1 MAARLISALLVM
13 LLCQGCASA
22 QGGDSCPVAMRV
34 TADEKSGKTGIV
46 AITFRN
52 TSSQPV
58 SLSNFSLPWLTRK
71 ALDIIAVG
79 SDGSQISNW
88 YPIFH
93 PFGEEM
99 VIIAPAGEIKEEV
112 SLDEYLRRPSRIRGF
127 ASTTV
132 FWRWAHEVDGAECRL
147 HGSLYIE

>member
-1 MAARLISALLVM
+1 MANRLISVFLVM

-22 QGGDSCPVAMRV
+22 QGGDSCPITIRV
-34 TADEKSGKTGIV
+34 TADEKSVKTGIV
-46 AITFRN
+46 AITFTN
-52 TSSQPV
+52 SSPQPV
-58 SLSNFSLPWLTRK
+58 SLSNFLLPWLTRN
-71 ALDIIAVG
+71 AMDILAIR

-88 YPIFH
+88 YPLFH
-93 PFGEEM
+93 PFSKEM
-99 VIIAPAGEIKEEV
+99 LIIAPADNVSEEL
-112 SLDEYLRRPSRIRGF
+112 SLDEYLIRPSRISGF